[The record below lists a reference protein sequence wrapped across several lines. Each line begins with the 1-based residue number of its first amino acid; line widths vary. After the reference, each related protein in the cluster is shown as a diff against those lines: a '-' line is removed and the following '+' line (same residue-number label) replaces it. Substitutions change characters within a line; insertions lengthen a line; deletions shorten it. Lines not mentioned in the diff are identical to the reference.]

1 MQDHME
7 NILVNKVAYVREA
20 EQAAAYQKN
29 KQACILTGLAGS
41 SKPVFFAAVDKLLG
55 ARGSL
60 AFITASREEMRA
72 YRREL
77 SYLYPELTMQELY
90 PVGLPRVQADT
101 QSLEVQAGRAAALR
115 FLAGEERG
123 IVFITAE
130 ALQQKQLRPSGIS
143 NKTLQL
149 AVGEQHEQRELIAAL
164 LDLGYERTEQ
174 VDALGQ
180 FCLRGDILD
189 VYPINSS
196 APVRIEWFDNELDAM
211 RSFDV
216 DNQRSLS
223 ALTSIKIAPLK
234 VDESFSYD
242 ATVFDY
248 CAPETMVV
256 VDEPVHVFSMLE
268 KLDKEN
274 KDYASELF
282 AKEAVIEQC
291 AAAGAL
297 LVSALSHSYLRQ
309 LPALNIPVRSVSPYN
324 KNINLLVED
333 LQNWL
338 ADGITPVIMLSGSVK
353 ARGFAEN
360 LRNYQLQG
368 RFAQTML
375 RDGVVNVTYGDLDHG
390 FRFWD
395 EGWLLLTENDIFG
408 MQKRKRLHSKNQ
420 GQQLQ
425 YFSDIRA
432 GDYVVHKIH
441 GIGRY
446 VGVENVEVGGIHRDY
461 LLITYAGD
469 DKLYVPVEQV
479 SMLHKYVGS
488 EGTVPRLSKMGGS
501 DWKRVTTKAAK
512 AITEL
517 AEELLKLYAQR
528 QIMPGHAFAPDN
540 EIQHE
545 FEEEF
550 PYEETPDQLKAIAEI
565 KADMEKPQPM
575 ERLLCGDVG
584 YGKTEVALRAA
595 FKAVLDGKQ
604 VAVLA
609 PTTVLAQQHYLTF
622 KERVRNFGLEVRLLN
637 RFCTPKE
644 QRQALQDLSDG
655 KVDIIIGTHRLLQP
669 DVHFSS
675 LGLLIVDEEQR
686 FGVAQK
692 EKIKKWHLG
701 IDVLSLSATPIPRT
715 LHMALVNGR
724 DMSVIESPPED
735 RLPVETYVSEYNDGM
750 IKEAL
755 ERELR
760 RGGRIYYINNR
771 VNGLE
776 AIAAKLRKLV
786 PGISIKIAHGQMNED
801 MLEDAMISFYEGS
814 CDVLLCTTIVENGLD
829 VPLANTIIIDG
840 ADNFGLS
847 QLYQM
852 RGRVGRSSR
861 LAYAYFVYKPNKALS
876 EIAEKRLQAIR
887 DFTELGAGFKIAMR
901 DLEIRGAG
909 NLLGP
914 QQHGHITGIG
924 FAAYCEMLE
933 KTIDRLKNGSVA
945 EPEPEPVLE
954 IPLEAYIPDS
964 YISDPRY
971 KMELYRRFSDMEYSA
986 RDDLLDEI
994 IDRFGNP
1001 PPEVEMLWR
1010 VSSLKALCRILRV
1023 RGINVRPGV
1032 ITITFSDK
1040 AQVNPEAVLKL
1051 LALHKRTMVLKNGK
1065 EPQLVYKTGSMKEP
1079 LDWLERTLPELALG
1093 EQGQSAKKNII
1104 L

>member
-1 MQDHME
+1 ME
-7 NILVNKVAYVREA
+7 NLLVKKVAAIREA
-20 EQAAAYQKN
+20 KQAAIYKRQR
-29 KQACILTGLAGS
+29 QTCILTGLAGS
-41 SKPVFFAAVDKLLG
+41 SKPVFFAAVDSLLG
-55 ARGSL
+55 EKGSL
-60 AFITASREEMRA
+60 AFITSSREEIRA

-77 SYLYPELTMQELY
+77 SYLYPDLQMQELY
-90 PVGLPRVQADT
+90 PVSLPRVQADT
-101 QSLEVQAGRAAALR
+101 QSLELQAGRAAALR
-115 FLAGEERG
+115 LLAGEERG

-130 ALQQKQLRPSGIS
+130 ALQQKQLRPSGLS
-143 NKTLQL
+143 NKLLQL
-149 AVGEQHEQRELIAAL
+149 AVGEERDQQEVIAELLA
-164 LDLGYERTEQ
+164 LGYERTEQ

-189 VYPINSS
+189 VYPLNAN

-211 RSFDV
+211 RSFDL
-216 DNQRSLS
+216 DTQRSLV
-223 ALTSIKIAPLK
+223 ALGSVKIAPLK
-234 VDESFSYD
+234 VDETVAYD
-242 ATVFDY
+242 ASVFDY
-248 CAPETMVV
+248 CAAQTLVV

-268 KLDKEN
+268 KLEKEN
-274 KDYASELF
+274 KEHAAELF
-282 AKEAVIEQC
+282 TKEQVLEQC
-291 AAAGAL
+291 RAAGVQ
-297 LVSALSHSYLRQ
+297 LVSALSHSYLKEQ
-309 LPALNIPVRSVSPYN
+309 PALNIPVRSVSPYN
-324 KNINLLVED
+324 KNINMLVED

-338 ADGITPVIMLSGSVK
+338 ADGVTPLIMLSGSVK

-360 LRNYQLQG
+360 LHNYGLKGSFVQSALKP
-368 RFAQTML
+368 
-375 RDGVVNVTYGDLDHG
+375 DVVNVISGDLDHG

-395 EGWLLLTENDIFG
+395 EDWLFLTENDIFG
-408 MQKRKRLHSKNQ
+408 MQKRKRLHTKNQ

-425 YFSDIRA
+425 YFSDIKA

-446 VGVENVEVGGIHRDY
+446 IGVENVDVDGVHRDY
-461 LLITYAGD
+461 LLIAYAGD
-469 DKLYVPVEQV
+469 DKLYVPVDQV
-479 SMLHKYVGS
+479 SMLHKYVGN
-488 EGTVPRLSKMGGS
+488 EGGVPRLSKMGGT
-501 DWKRVTTKAAK
+501 DWKRTTAKAAK

-517 AEELLKLYAQR
+517 AEELLRLYAQR
-528 QIMPGHAFAPDN
+528 QITPGHAFSPDTAL
-540 EIQHE
+540 QKE
-545 FEEEF
+545 FEDEF

-595 FKAVLDGKQ
+595 FKAVVDGRQ

-622 KERVRNFGLEVRLLN
+622 KERVRNFGVNVQLLN

-644 QRQALQDLSDG
+644 QRQVLQDLSEG
-655 KVDIIIGTHRLLQP
+655 KVDILIGTHRLLQS
-669 DVHFSS
+669 DVVFPN
-675 LGLLIVDEEQR
+675 LGLLIIDEEQR

-715 LHMALVNGR
+715 LHMALVSSR

-760 RGGRIYYINNR
+760 RGGRIYYIHNR
-771 VNGLE
+771 VSGLE
-776 AIAAKLRKLV
+776 TIATKLRKLV
-786 PGISIKIAHGQMNED
+786 PGINIKIAHGQMNEE
-801 MLEDAMISFYEGS
+801 MLEDAMITFYEGK

-840 ADNFGLS
+840 AENFGLS

-876 EIAEKRLQAIR
+876 EVAEKRLQAIR

-933 KTIDRLKNGSVA
+933 QTINRLKSGKEA
-945 EPEPEPVLE
+945 APEPEPILE
-954 IPLEAYIPDS
+954 IPADAYIPDS

-971 KMELYRRFSDMEYSA
+971 KMELYRRFSEMEYA
-986 RDDLLDEI
+986 QREDLLDEI

-1001 PPEVEMLWR
+1001 PAEVEMLWR
-1010 VSSLKALCRILRV
+1010 VASLKGLCRLLQV
-1023 RGINVRPGV
+1023 RGINVRQGV
-1032 ITITFSDK
+1032 VRITFGQH
-1040 AQVNPEAVLKL
+1040 AQISPEKLLKL
-1051 LALHKRTMVLKNGK
+1051 LDEHKRTMSFKNGT
-1065 EPQLVYKTGSMKEP
+1065 EPQLAYRMGNLREKP
-1079 LDWLERTLPELALG
+1079 LAWLERTLPALALG
-1093 EQGQSAKKNII
+1093 E
-1104 L
+1104 

>member
-1 MQDHME
+1 ME
-7 NILVNKVAYVREA
+7 NLLVKRVAAVAEA
-20 EQAAAYQKN
+20 RQAAIYKRQR
-29 KQACILTGLAGS
+29 QTCILTGLAGS
-41 SKPVFFAAVDKLLG
+41 SKPVFFAAVDSLLG
-55 ARGSL
+55 EKGSL
-60 AFITASREEMRA
+60 AFITSSREEIRA

-77 SYLYPELTMQELY
+77 SYLYPDLQMQELY
-90 PVGLPRVQADT
+90 PVSLPRVQADT
-101 QSLEVQAGRAAALR
+101 QSLELQAGRAAALR
-115 FLAGEERG
+115 LLAGEERG

-130 ALQQKQLRPSGIS
+130 ALQQKQLRPSGLS
-143 NKTLQL
+143 TKLLQL
-149 AVGEQHEQRELIAAL
+149 AVGEERDQQEVIAELLA
-164 LDLGYERTEQ
+164 LGYERTEQ

-180 FCLRGDILD
+180 FCLRGDIMD
-189 VYPINSS
+189 IYPLNAN

-211 RSFDV
+211 RSFDL
-216 DNQRSLS
+216 NTQRSLVS
-223 ALTSIKIAPLK
+223 LGSVKIAPLK
-234 VDESFSYD
+234 VDETVAYD
-242 ATVFDY
+242 ASVFDY
-248 CAPETMVV
+248 CAAQTLVI

-274 KDYASELF
+274 KEHAEELF
-282 AKEAVIEQC
+282 TKEQVLEQC
-291 AAAGAL
+291 AASGVQ
-297 LVSALSHSYLRQ
+297 LVSALSHSYLKEQ
-309 LPALNIPVRSVSPYN
+309 PALNIPVRSVSPYN
-324 KNINLLVED
+324 KNINMLVED

-338 ADGITPVIMLSGSVK
+338 ADGITPLVMLSGSVK

-360 LRNYQLQG
+360 LRNYGLKGSFVQSSIKPE
-368 RFAQTML
+368 
-375 RDGVVNVTYGDLDHG
+375 VVNVISGDLDHG

-395 EGWLLLTENDIFG
+395 EDWLFLTEKDIFG
-408 MQKRKRLHSKNQ
+408 MQKRKRLHTKNQ

-425 YFSDIRA
+425 YFSDIKA

-446 VGVENVEVGGIHRDY
+446 IGVENVDVDGIHRDY
-461 LLITYAGD
+461 LLIAYAGD
-469 DKLYVPVEQV
+469 DKLYVPVDQV
-479 SMLHKYVGS
+479 SMLHKYVGN
-488 EGTVPRLSKMGGS
+488 EGGVPRLSKMGGT
-501 DWKRVTTKAAK
+501 DWKRTTAKAAK

-517 AEELLKLYAQR
+517 AEELLRLYAQR
-528 QIMPGHAFAPDN
+528 QITPGHAFSPDTAL
-540 EIQHE
+540 QKE
-545 FEEEF
+545 FEDEF

-595 FKAVLDGKQ
+595 FKAVVDGKQ

-609 PTTVLAQQHYLTF
+609 PTTVLAQQHFLTF
-622 KERVRNFGLEVRLLN
+622 KERVRNFGVNVQLLN

-644 QRQALQDLSDG
+644 QRQVLQDLSEG
-655 KVDIIIGTHRLLQP
+655 KVDILIGTHRLLQS
-669 DVHFSS
+669 DVSFPN
-675 LGLLIVDEEQR
+675 LGLLIIDEEQR

-715 LHMALVNGR
+715 LHMALVSSR

-760 RGGRIYYINNR
+760 RGGRIYYIHNR
-771 VNGLE
+771 VSGLE
-776 AIAAKLRKLV
+776 AIATKLRKLV
-786 PGISIKIAHGQMNED
+786 PGINIKIAHGQMNED
-801 MLEDAMISFYEGS
+801 MLEDAMITFYEGR

-840 ADNFGLS
+840 AENFGLS

-933 KTIDRLKNGSVA
+933 QTINRLKNGKEAVA
-945 EPEPEPVLE
+945 EPEPILE
-954 IPLEAYIPDS
+954 IPADAYIPDS

-971 KMELYRRFSDMEYSA
+971 KMELYRRFSEMDYAQRE
-986 RDDLLDEI
+986 DLLDEI

-1010 VSSLKALCRILRV
+1010 VASLKGLCRLLQV
-1023 RGINVRPGV
+1023 RGINVRQGV
-1032 ITITFSDK
+1032 VRITFGQH
-1040 AQVNPEAVLKL
+1040 AQISPEKLLKL
-1051 LALHKRTMVLKNGK
+1051 LDEHKRTMSFKNGT
-1065 EPQLVYKTGSMKEP
+1065 EPQLAYRMGNLREKP
-1079 LDWLERTLPELALG
+1079 LAWLERTLPALALG
-1093 EQGQSAKKNII
+1093 E
-1104 L
+1104 